1 MERLKL
7 KKTLSIT
14 LLSLFVF
21 LAVSCGGSSGSAG
34 SSGSTGSSG
43 TTGSAG
49 SSGSSGNKSNQSTQA
64 SFTCKNCGGHSY
76 KNHET
81 VTNMKVCQSCGI
93 GN

>member
-21 LAVSCGGSSGSAG
+21 LAVSCGGSNNSRKNE
-34 SSGSTGSSG
+34 
-43 TTGSAG
+43 
-49 SSGSSGNKSNQSTQA
+49 NKSNESTKP

-81 VTNMKVCQSCGI
+81 VPDMKVCQSCGI